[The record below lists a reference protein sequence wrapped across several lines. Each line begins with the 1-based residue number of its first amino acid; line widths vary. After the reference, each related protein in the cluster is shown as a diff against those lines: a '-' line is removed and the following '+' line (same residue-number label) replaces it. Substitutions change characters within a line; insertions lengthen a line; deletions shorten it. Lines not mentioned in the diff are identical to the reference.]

1 MKKIGIIG
9 TRRRDTAEAFSKI
22 IAKFFEIYEPGDWIV
37 SGGCQKGGDRFA
49 EKLAREHGIPII
61 IFHANWKKFK
71 GGAGFIRNED
81 IAKESGVIIA
91 SVSKDRTGG
100 TEDTIKKYQKMDKT
114 EIYLV

>member
-49 EKLAREHGIPII
+49 EKLARELLEEFAKISGDEVHPLTKK
-61 IFHANWKKFK
+61 FLDKFK
-71 GGAGFIRNED
+71 GVFGA
-81 IAKESGVIIA
+81 
-91 SVSKDRTGG
+91 
-100 TEDTIKKYQKMDKT
+100 
-114 EIYLV
+114 

>member
-1 MKKIGIIG
+1 MKHIGIIG

-22 IAKFFEIYEPGDWIV
+22 IAQFFEIYEPGDWVV

-49 EKLAREHGIPII
+49 EKLAREHGIPML

-71 GGAGFIRNED
+71 GGAGFLRNTD
-81 IAKESGVIIA
+81 IAKCADVIIA
-91 SVSKDRTGG
+91 CVSKDRTGG
-100 TEDTIKKYQKMDKT
+100 TEDTLKKFQDMKKT